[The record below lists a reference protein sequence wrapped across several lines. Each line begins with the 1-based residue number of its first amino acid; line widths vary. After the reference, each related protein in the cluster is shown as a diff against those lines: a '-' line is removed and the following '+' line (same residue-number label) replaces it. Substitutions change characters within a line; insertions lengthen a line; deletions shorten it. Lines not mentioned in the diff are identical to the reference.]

1 LGGFPNREGYVQF
14 MMQWQKINREIA
26 TGAYEYLPKAYTDD
40 GSLPE
45 KGFRLVIEEAKKLA
59 KVDREVSLS
68 EVAELSML
76 KDAQKELGIK
86 GK

>member
-1 LGGFPNREGYVQF
+1 ME
-14 MMQWQKINREIA
+14 WQKIDREIA
-26 TGAYEYLPKAYTDD
+26 TGIYEYLPKAYNDD

-45 KGFRLVIEEAKKLA
+45 KGFHLVIEEAKKLA

-68 EVAELSML
+68 EVAELSIL
-76 KDAQKELGIK
+76 KEAQKELGIK